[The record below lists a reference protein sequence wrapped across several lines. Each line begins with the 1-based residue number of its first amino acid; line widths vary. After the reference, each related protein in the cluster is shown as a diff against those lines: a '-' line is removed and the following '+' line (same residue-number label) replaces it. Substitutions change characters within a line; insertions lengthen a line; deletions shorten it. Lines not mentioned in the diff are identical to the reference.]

1 MCRSRDRYHIVDLW
15 LDFFPGFL
23 IKLYRP
29 FHQNEL
35 NLTVSENES
44 IEFILVGEKLIKSRR
59 VSTFSG
65 IKRSKW
71 CSVKM
76 NSKNRFNSNES
87 NHSLLSISISQFYF
101 NLFFSFFFFA
111 IHSLYLRCVYVCAL
125 HHVFVCIHYFDTFY
139 MCISTLNPRVG
150 GCNLYFITCVICII
164 FIRNNN
170 HFFPLLL
177 SSFSFHFLLSFC
189 FVSSAFRVHSF
200 IILILLELLVSS

>member
-1 MCRSRDRYHIVDLW
+1 MQCQNEQQKPLQFKWIESFSPVDLY
-15 LDFFPGFL
+15 L
-23 IKLYRP
+23 
-29 FHQNEL
+29 
-35 NLTVSENES
+35 
-44 IEFILVGEKLIKSRR
+44 
-59 VSTFSG
+59 
-65 IKRSKW
+65 
-71 CSVKM
+71 SV
-76 NSKNRFNSNES
+76 
-87 NHSLLSISISQFYF
+87 LLQSF
-101 NLFFSFFFFA
+101 LFFLFFA
-111 IHSLYLRCVYVCAL
+111 IHSLYSRCVYVCAL